1 MRAFLD
7 IMSTITPESL
17 IHYSVK
23 ATMYKVIILISTD
36 G

>member
-7 IMSTITPESL
+7 IITPEIL